1 MTIENINSFFM
12 ERVFVCVYGSED
24 NRSKRVCCN
33 DDVIHEEIYQYIL
46 FGWHQLIKKF
56 IHGRKTVIVVYND
69 RKNIVVMEYIT
80 FCFSCLKKEI
90 VQFFERIA

>member
-12 ERVFVCVYGSED
+12 ERVFICVYGSED

-46 FGWHQLIKKF
+46 FG
-56 IHGRKTVIVVYND
+56 
-69 RKNIVVMEYIT
+69 
-80 FCFSCLKKEI
+80 
-90 VQFFERIA
+90 